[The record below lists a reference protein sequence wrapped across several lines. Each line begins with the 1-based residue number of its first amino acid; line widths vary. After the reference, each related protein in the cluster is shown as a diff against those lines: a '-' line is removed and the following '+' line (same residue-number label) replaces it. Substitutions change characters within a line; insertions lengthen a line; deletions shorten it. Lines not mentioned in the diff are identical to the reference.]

1 MSHIEGLNAVLGNL
15 ENVKL
20 DSIAKF
26 NERMANAGEFLK
38 TVVQVRAGY
47 TDHTQEDLDNYNPRN
62 PYSKKRFPEPDFA
75 PHYDDGI
82 VHKQSGILY
91 NDIRMEMAFNGAETH
106 VAVGVPDSNKHIA
119 NLIEGAPAQRP
130 RPFLQRA
137 LRESKDDIA
146 LILKG
151 GNK

>member
-1 MSHIEGLNAVLGNL
+1 MSHVEGLNAVLGNL
-15 ENVKL
+15 DNVKL

-38 TVVQVRAGY
+38 AVVQVRAGY
-47 TDHTQEDLDNYNPRN
+47 TDHTQFDLDWMGN
-62 PYSKKRFPEPDFA
+62 PYARRFPTDNE

-91 NDIRMEMAFNGAETH
+91 DDIRMEMSFSGLETN
-106 VAVGVPDSNKHIA
+106 VAVGVPDSNPHIA
-119 NLIEGAPAQRP
+119 NLIQGKPKQRP
-130 RPFLQRA
+130 RPFIQKA
-137 LRESKDDIA
+137 FRESKDDIA